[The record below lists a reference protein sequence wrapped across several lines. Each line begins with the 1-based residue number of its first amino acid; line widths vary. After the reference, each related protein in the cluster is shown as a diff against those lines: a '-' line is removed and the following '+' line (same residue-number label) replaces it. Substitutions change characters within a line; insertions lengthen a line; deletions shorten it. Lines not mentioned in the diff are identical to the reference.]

1 MSALTLRLP
10 DHKHERLKA
19 MASQRGISLAKLLAS
34 EGYDPQFGARPL
46 KRLIQ
51 RHQRVYATLGA
62 VDYSSARRS
71 GGGAQA
77 LVEFDT
83 ETRFAVRAQSGTGRV
98 QRGLEL
104 LRKAQDTTQRAPE

>member
-19 MASQRGISLAKLLAS
+19 MASQRGISLAKLLD
-34 EGYDPQFGARPL
+34 EL
-46 KRLIQ
+46 
-51 RHQRVYATLGA
+51 TT
-62 VDYSSARRS
+62 
-71 GGGAQA
+71 QA

>member
-19 MASQRGISLAKLLAS
+19 MASQRGISLAKLLD
-34 EGYDPQFGARPL
+34 EL
-46 KRLIQ
+46 
-51 RHQRVYATLGA
+51 TT
-62 VDYSSARRS
+62 
-71 GGGAQA
+71 QA

-83 ETRFAVRAQSGTGRV
+83 ETRFTVRAPSGTGRV